1 MILTEEWHKLN
12 AGELPKLL
20 ADKLE
25 PFGFVRDGGAY
36 FYAED
41 LLAGSF
47 RLHIRVS
54 EDGIVSTLL
63 WTRSQRSLMCCIWWK
78 MRRELL

>member
-1 MILTEEWHKLN
+1 MRKTDEWYELA
-12 AGELPKLL
+12 AGEIPKLL
-20 ADKLE
+20 VDKLA
-25 PFGFVRDGGAY
+25 PFGFRCDGDAY
-36 FYAED
+36 FYDED

-78 MRRELL
+78 MPRELL